1 MAGFQGLTF
10 VVAPVVSAA
19 GVLNTAAIIAGTS
32 RVAGILDPV
41 AGINRMYNPTS
52 VGFAPVGGTDT
63 AATWLP
69 LVSAISAVTVNDQY
83 WQPVFQGN
91 SGGSQQVAQPNTK
104 TGQVILNLTPATADT
119 VRASSVMQFRLSA
132 NAFVITATGTF

>member
-10 VVAPVVSAA
+10 TVLPVVTSAGA
-19 GVLNTAAIIAGTS
+19 LNASIVAGTS

-69 LVSAISAVTVNDQY
+69 LVSSISATSVNDQY
-83 WQPVFQGN
+83 WTPVPGN
-91 SGGSQQVAQPNTK
+91 TVPQPNNKIGT
-104 TGQVILNLTPATADT
+104 VSLNLTPATADT
-119 VRASSVMQFRLSA
+119 VRASSVMQFKLSQ
-132 NAFVITATGTF
+132 NAFVIIATGTF

>member
-10 VVAPVVSAA
+10 VVAPVVLAN
-19 GVLNTAAIIAGTS
+19 GTLNTAAIVAGTS
-32 RVAGILDPV
+32 RVAGILDP
-41 AGINRMYNPTS
+41 ANGINRQYNPTS

-69 LVSAISAVTVNDQY
+69 LVKSISSVSVNDQY
-83 WQPVFQGN
+83 WTAVPGN
-91 SGGSQQVAQPNTK
+91 TTPQPNNK
-104 TGQVILNLTPATADT
+104 IGQVSLNLTAATADT
-119 VRASSVMQFRLSA
+119 VRASSVMQFKLSQ